1 MECFNPDTTN
11 IERTIHMQNRVG
23 AYSELVKWVDVFNR
37 GAIDVL
43 IIEGTAGAGKS
54 SIVRQG
60 YVGKRENE
68 YCWLEGRTT
77 AAALY
82 HRLYENRDIPI
93 IIDDV
98 DGLYRC
104 KECVNLLKCLC
115 QTEEEKRVMWNTMT
129 RIKGAVPSE
138 FKTRSKV
145 CIITNCWRALNKHVG
160 AVQDRGLLIL
170 FHPPA
175 IEVHRYVKEELGHL
189 PGVYDEEVYNFIGV
203 NLGIIS
209 EPSIRHYRNAIK
221 LKNAGMD
228 WTSVLIE
235 SFGLTDNQ
243 MMVLKLCKDCSLSHN
258 QRAEIF
264 AKELSLSARTYWRV
278 KVDLEE
284 RGMRLG

>member
-1 MECFNPDTTN
+1 
-11 IERTIHMQNRVG
+11 MQNRVG
-23 AYSELVKWVDVFNR
+23 AYSELVKWVEVFNT
-37 GAIDVL
+37 GHIDVL

-54 SIVRQG
+54 SIVKQG
-60 YVGKRENE
+60 YKDKSDKE

-82 HRLYENRDIPI
+82 QRLYDNRDIPI

-98 DGLYRC
+98 DGLYRD

-115 QTEEEKRVMWNTMT
+115 QTEDQKRVMWNTMT
-129 RIKGAVPSE
+129 RIKGGTPPE
-138 FKTRSKV
+138 FTTRSKV

-175 IEVHRYVKEELGHL
+175 TEVHRYVREELGHL
-189 PGVYDEEVYNFIGV
+189 PGVYDPVVYDFIGV
-203 NLGIIS
+203 NLGIIA

-221 LKNAGMD
+221 LREGGMD
-228 WTSVLIE
+228 WQSVLIE

-243 MMVLKLCKDCSLSHN
+243 MMVLKLCKDGSLSHN

-264 AKELSLSARTYWRV
+264 AKELSLSSRTYWRT
-278 KVDLEE
+278 KTDLEE
-284 RGMRLG
+284 RGMKLG